1 MQLHY
6 GWDDFNDI
14 DWMTIIPILLPFVL
28 IAGLLILFALI
39 DLYRNRHR
47 RENVLM
53 WTLIIIFINTIGPI
67 LYFILGRK
75 DRRRT

>member
-1 MQLHY
+1 MRLNY
-6 GWDDFNDI
+6 GWNEFNDI
-14 DWMTIIPILLPFVL
+14 DWMAIIPILLPFVL
-28 IAGLLILFALI
+28 IALFLILFALI
-39 DLYRNRHR
+39 DLYRNRRR

-53 WTLIIIFINTIGPI
+53 WTLIILLFNTIGPI